1 MKSSFHNQIW
11 TLIVFAFGISAF
23 IPTDLYA
30 QVSAEQKTV
39 ATAKPK
45 RGYTISKETTYFTGP
60 LKADG
65 TIDFV
70 AAINEHFSQG
80 VTDEN
85 NAARIIVPLLDPI
98 NWGRGPSEHRT
109 DVLKSLGLDPAQCF
123 DSDAFSEA
131 AYFSSQKD
139 GDQFRGEYLA
149 ASDRTWSDDEFP
161 LLAQWLED
169 NEEPLA
175 KISAAT
181 RMPRYYVPFVVHGQS
196 DSLVQIL
203 LEHIQATRSL
213 ARAYSFRAYNH
224 LDNHRWKEAW
234 DDILTIKRL
243 GRLVA
248 QGPTCI
254 EGLVGLA
261 ITGIACNSATQFIA
275 TADPKETDWS
285 ALQESWQTQP
295 IANVTAEL
303 GICERAM
310 FIQMA
315 CKLKDGPRE
324 ELPEFRQ
331 LIFGESEI
339 GNDLPNKLLIKTLRD
354 MLSSGEVNLD
364 DALRYANKTYDR
376 AIEITQMPDAHE
388 RQLGF
393 DELEKQLV
401 MLPFD
406 EGQSPVLQVFFA
418 KPQEPAHQFSKVIL
432 SLVFPSANTVNR
444 CEWRHEA
451 SQNVV
456 ELALASRSLQS
467 QTGHFP
473 GSLRGL
479 EPFVD
484 ETTMIQPS
492 TGATVAFRADD
503 QGILIY
509 HWSSDCKDNGGDIDG
524 DRPTDWGIRIA
535 K

>member
-1 MKSSFHNQIW
+1 MKLLSQVKIRVVVGIALVITLGATTGLLAQESFR
-11 TLIVFAFGISAF
+11 TPSGA
-23 IPTDLYA
+23 P
-30 QVSAEQKTV
+30 
-39 ATAKPK
+39 AKPK
-45 RGYTISKETTYFTGP
+45 QGYTISKETTYFTGP
-60 LKADG
+60 LKPDG

-70 AAINEHFSQG
+70 AAINEHFSKG
-80 VTDEN
+80 VTHEN
-85 NAARIIVPLLDPI
+85 NAARTIVPLIDPI
-98 NWGRGPSEHRT
+98 NWGRGLSEHRN
-109 DVLKSLGLDPAQCF
+109 DVLKSLGLDPAQCS
-123 DSDAFSEA
+123 DRDAFSEA

-139 GDQFRGEYLA
+139 GDQFRKEYLA

-203 LEHIQATRSL
+203 LEHVQATRSL

-254 EGLVGLA
+254 EGLVGVA

-275 TADPKETDWS
+275 TADPKETDWP

-295 IANVTAEL
+295 IANVTEEL
-303 GICERAM
+303 GISERAM

-315 CKLKDGPRE
+315 CKLKDSPRE

-331 LIFGESEI
+331 LMFGESEI
-339 GNDLPNKLLIKTLRD
+339 GGDLPNKLLIKTLRD

-376 AIEITQMPDAHE
+376 AIEITQMSDAQE
-388 RQLGF
+388 RQLAFG
-393 DELEKQLV
+393 ELEKQLV
-401 MLPFD
+401 ILPID
-406 EGQSPVLQVFFA
+406 EDRSPVLQVFFA
-418 KPQEPAHQFSKVIL
+418 KPQDPAHQFSKVIL

-444 CEWRHEA
+444 AEWRIEA
-451 SQNVV
+451 SQHVV
-456 ELALASRSLQS
+456 ELALAASSLQS
-467 QTGHFP
+467 QTGHLP
-473 GSLRGL
+473 QSLREL
-479 EPFVD
+479 EPLVD
-484 ETTMIQPS
+484 EATMIQPS
-492 TGATVAFRADD
+492 TGAPVAFRSEPN
-503 QGILIY
+503 GILIY
-509 HWSSDCKDNGGDIDG
+509 HWSSDCKDNGGNIDG
-524 DRPTDWGIRIA
+524 DRPTDWGIRMA